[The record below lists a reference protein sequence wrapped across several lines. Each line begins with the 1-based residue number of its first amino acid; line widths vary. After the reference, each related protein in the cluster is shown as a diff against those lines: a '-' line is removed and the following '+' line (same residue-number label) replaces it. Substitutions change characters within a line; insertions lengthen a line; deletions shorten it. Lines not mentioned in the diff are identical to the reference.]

1 MSTVQL
7 CIGVREFA
15 VSFNL
20 KAGGKSM
27 IIRDKYM
34 AQIRPFYES
43 DLIKII
49 TGIRRCG
56 KSVIL
61 KQVMT
66 ELEATGKRCLF
77 LDFDLRP
84 ARTKLPDADA
94 LIAYVNEH
102 LGEDK
107 LYIFLDEIQNVTA
120 WNEAVRTLRLYNTSV
135 FITGSN
141 SKLLSREF
149 TKELSGRY
157 VSFRIKPFV
166 YREAKEY
173 ADQLGRTF
181 GIGDYLVWGGFP
193 AALEQPDTDAMK
205 RYLNDLNSTIIYND
219 LENRY
224 NIRKKDVFERIVDY
238 ILISNARIFSAKSI
252 ADYMKGQNTSVS
264 VPTVIKYL
272 DYLKEAYVI
281 EDIPLYSPKAKAKL
295 NYYYKLYNEDVSMN
309 SIRIS
314 GNRYDLTHNLENIVL
329 NELIY
334 QGYDVTVYNNKGREI
349 DFRAVKDGKIYLIQ
363 VAYSVTEE
371 KAYARE
377 FSAFAGID
385 NTVKKIIITNDE
397 IDYSTST
404 VYHYRL
410 RDFLLMDAL

>member
-1 MSTVQL
+1 MIL
-7 CIGVREFA
+7 REH
-15 VSFNL
+15 
-20 KAGGKSM
+20 
-27 IIRDKYM
+27 YM

-43 DLIKII
+43 DLVKII

-61 KQVMT
+61 RQVMN
-66 ELEATGKRCLF
+66 EIEAAGKKCLF

-84 ARTKLPDADA
+84 VRVKIPNADA
-94 LIAYVNEH
+94 LIAYVNDH
-102 LGEDK
+102 LGEEK
-107 LYIFLDEIQNVTA
+107 LYVFLDEVQNVDG
-120 WNEAVRTLRLYNTSV
+120 WNEAARTLRLYNTSV

-157 VSFRIKPFV
+157 VSFRVRPFV

-173 ADQLGRTF
+173 AKQLGRRF
-181 GIGDYLVWGGFP
+181 EISDYLVWGGFP
-193 AALEQPDTDAMK
+193 AALEQNDEEAMK
-205 RYLNDLNSTIIYND
+205 RYLNDLNSTTIYND

-238 ILISNARIFSAKSI
+238 ILVSNARIFSAKSI
-252 ADYMKGQNTSVS
+252 ADYMKGQNISVS

-272 DYLKEAYVI
+272 GYLKEAYVI

-295 NYYYKLYNEDVSMN
+295 NYFYKLYDEDVSLN
-309 SIRIS
+309 SIRVS

-334 QGYDVTVYNNKGREI
+334 LGYEVMVYNNKGREI
-349 DFRAVKDGKIYLIQ
+349 DFRAVRDGKLYLIQ
-363 VAYSVTEE
+363 VAYSVAEE
-371 KAYARE
+371 KAYDRE
-377 FSAFAGID
+377 FSAFADID
-385 NTVKKIIITNDE
+385 NTVKKIIITSDD

-404 VYHYRL
+404 VFHYKL
-410 RDFLLMDAL
+410 RDFLLMDEL

>member
-1 MSTVQL
+1 MIL
-7 CIGVREFA
+7 REH
-15 VSFNL
+15 
-20 KAGGKSM
+20 
-27 IIRDKYM
+27 YM
-34 AQIRPFYES
+34 TQIRPFYES
-43 DLIKII
+43 NLIKII

-61 KQVMT
+61 RQVLN

-84 ARTKLPDADA
+84 VRAKIPNADA
-94 LIAYVNEH
+94 LIAYVNDY
-102 LGEDK
+102 LGKDK
-107 LYIFLDEIQNVTA
+107 LYVFLDEVQNVED

-157 VSFRIKPFV
+157 ISFRIRPFV

-173 ADQLGRTF
+173 AEQLGRSF
-181 GIGDYLVWGGFP
+181 EISDYLVWGGFP
-193 AALEQPDTDAMK
+193 AALEQQDQESMK

-238 ILISNARIFSAKSI
+238 ILVSNARIFSAKSI
-252 ADYMKGQNTSVS
+252 ADYMKGQNISVS

-272 DYLKEAYVI
+272 GYLKEAYVI

-295 NYYYKLYNEDVSMN
+295 NYYYKLYDEDISLN
-309 SIRIS
+309 SIRVS

-329 NELIY
+329 NELFY
-334 QGYDVTVYNNKGREI
+334 LGCEVTVYNNKGREI
-349 DFRAVKDGKIYLIQ
+349 DFRAVKDGKLYLIQ
-363 VAYSVTEE
+363 VAYSVAEE
-371 KAYARE
+371 KTYDRK

-404 VYHYRL
+404 VYHYKL
-410 RDFLLMDAL
+410 RDFLLMDEL

>member
-1 MSTVQL
+1 MIL
-7 CIGVREFA
+7 REH
-15 VSFNL
+15 
-20 KAGGKSM
+20 
-27 IIRDKYM
+27 YM
-34 AQIRPFYES
+34 TQIRPFYES

-61 KQVMT
+61 KQVLN
-66 ELEATGKRCLF
+66 ELEAAGKRCLF
-77 LDFDLRP
+77 LDFDQRP
-84 ARTKLPDADA
+84 IRSKIPNADS
-94 LIAYVNEH
+94 LIAYVNDY
-102 LGEDK
+102 LGDDK
-107 LYIFLDEIQNVTA
+107 LYVFLDEVQNVEG
-120 WNEAVRTLRLYNTSV
+120 WNEAARTLRLYNTSV

-157 VSFRIKPFV
+157 VSFRIRPFV

-173 ADQLGRTF
+173 ADQLKHDF
-181 GIGDYLVWGGFP
+181 EISDYLVWGGFP
-193 AALEQPDTDAMK
+193 AALEQPDAESMK

-238 ILISNARIFSAKSI
+238 ILVSNARIFSAKSI
-252 ADYMKGQNTSVS
+252 ADYMKGQNNSVS

-272 DYLKEAYVI
+272 GYLKEAYVI
-281 EDIPLYSPKAKAKL
+281 EDISLYSPKAKAKL
-295 NYYYKLYNEDVSMN
+295 NYYYKLYNEDVSLN
-309 SIRIS
+309 SIRVS

-334 QGYDVTVYNNKGREI
+334 LGYEVTVYNNKGREI
-349 DFRAVKDGKIYLIQ
+349 DFRAARDGKLYLVQ
-363 VAYSVTEE
+363 VAYSVAEE
-371 KAYARE
+371 KAYDRE

-385 NTVKKIIITNDE
+385 NTMKKIIITNDD

-404 VYHYRL
+404 VYHYKL
-410 RDFLLMDAL
+410 RDFLLMDEL

>member
-1 MSTVQL
+1 M
-7 CIGVREFA
+7 
-15 VSFNL
+15 FNIRRDDF
-20 KAGGKSM
+20 M
-27 IIRDKYM
+27 IIREHYM

-43 DLIKII
+43 DLVKII

-61 KQVMT
+61 RQVLN
-66 ELEATGKRCLF
+66 ELEAIGKRCLF

-84 ARTKLPDADA
+84 VRTKIPNADA
-94 LIAYVNEH
+94 LISYVNDY

-107 LYIFLDEIQNVTA
+107 LYVFLDEVQNVEG
-120 WNEAVRTLRLYNTSV
+120 WNEAARTLRLYNTSV

-157 VSFRIKPFV
+157 VSFRIRPFV

-173 ADQLGRTF
+173 VGQLGRSF
-181 GIGDYLVWGGFP
+181 EVSDYLVWGGFP
-193 AALEQPDTDAMK
+193 AALEQQNKESMK
-205 RYLNDLNSTIIYND
+205 RYLNDLNNTIIYND

-224 NIRKKDVFERIVDY
+224 NIRKKDVFEHIVDY
-238 ILISNARIFSAKSI
+238 ILVSNARIFSAKSI
-252 ADYMKGQNTSVS
+252 ADYMKGQNISVS

-272 DYLKEAYVI
+272 GYLKEAYVI

-295 NYYYKLYNEDVSMN
+295 NYYYKLYDEDVSLN
-309 SIRIS
+309 SIRVS

-334 QGYDVTVYNNKGREI
+334 LGYEVTVYNNKGREI
-349 DFRAVKDGKIYLIQ
+349 DFRAARDGKLYLIQ
-363 VAYSVTEE
+363 VAYSVAEE
-371 KAYARE
+371 KTYERE
-377 FSAFAGID
+377 FSAFANID
-385 NTVKKIIITNDE
+385 NTVKKIIITNDD

-404 VYHYRL
+404 VYHYKL
-410 RDFLLMDAL
+410 RDFLLMDKL

>member
-1 MSTVQL
+1 
-7 CIGVREFA
+7 
-15 VSFNL
+15 
-20 KAGGKSM
+20 M

-61 KQVMT
+61 NQVMT

-84 ARTKLPDADA
+84 ARTKIPDADA

-141 SKLLSREF
+141 SKLLSKEF

-252 ADYMKGQNTSVS
+252 ADYMKGQNISVS

>member
-1 MSTVQL
+1 
-7 CIGVREFA
+7 
-15 VSFNL
+15 
-20 KAGGKSM
+20 M
-27 IIRDKYM
+27 IIREKYM
-34 AQIRPFYES
+34 EEIRPFYES

-61 KQVMT
+61 KQIMD
-66 ELEATGKRCLF
+66 ELEAAGKRCLF

-84 ARTKLPDADA
+84 VRAKIPDADT
-94 LIAYVNEH
+94 LISYVNEH
-102 LGEDK
+102 LAEDK
-107 LYIFLDEIQNVTA
+107 LYVFLDEIQNVAA
-120 WNEAVRTLRLYNTSV
+120 WNEAVRTLRLYNASV

-166 YREAKEY
+166 YREAKKY
-173 ADQLGRTF
+173 ADQLGRPF
-181 GIGDYLVWGGFP
+181 EISNYLVWGGFP
-193 AALEQPDTDAMK
+193 AALEQPNEDSGK

-224 NIRKKDVFERIVDY
+224 NIRKKDVFERIVDF

-252 ADYMKGQNTSVS
+252 SDYMKGQNIPVS

-272 DYLKEAYVI
+272 AYLKEAYVI
-281 EDIPLYSPKAKAKL
+281 EAIPLFSPKAKAKL
-295 NYYYKLYNEDVSMN
+295 SYYYKLYDEDVSLN
-309 SIRIS
+309 SIRVS

-334 QGYDVTVYNNKGREI
+334 MGYDVAVYDNKGREI
-349 DFRAVKDGKIYLIQ
+349 DFRAVKGGKVYLIQ
-363 VAYSVTEE
+363 VAYSVAEE
-371 KAYARE
+371 KAYDRE

-385 NTVKKIIITNDE
+385 NTVKKIIITNDD

-410 RDFLLMDAL
+410 RDFLMMDEL

>member
-1 MSTVQL
+1 
-7 CIGVREFA
+7 
-15 VSFNL
+15 
-20 KAGGKSM
+20 M
-27 IIRDKYM
+27 IIREKYM
-34 AQIRPFYES
+34 EEIRPFYES

-61 KQVMT
+61 KQIMD
-66 ELEATGKRCLF
+66 ELEAAGKRCLF

-84 ARTKLPDADA
+84 VRAKIPDADT
-94 LIAYVNEH
+94 LISYVNEH
-102 LGEDK
+102 LEEDK
-107 LYIFLDEIQNVTA
+107 LYVFLDEIQNVAA

-166 YREAKEY
+166 YREAKKY
-173 ADQLGRTF
+173 ADRLGRPF
-181 GIGDYLVWGGFP
+181 EISNYLVWGGFP
-193 AALEQPDTDAMK
+193 AALEQPNEDSGK

-224 NIRKKDVFERIVDY
+224 NIRKKDVFERIVDF

-252 ADYMKGQNTSVS
+252 SDYMKGQNIPVS

-272 DYLKEAYVI
+272 AYLKEAYVI
-281 EDIPLYSPKAKAKL
+281 EAIPLFSPKAKAKL
-295 NYYYKLYNEDVSMN
+295 SYYYKLYDEDVSLN
-309 SIRIS
+309 SIRVS

-334 QGYDVTVYNNKGREI
+334 MGYDVAVYDNKGREI
-349 DFRAVKDGKIYLIQ
+349 DFRAVKGGKVYLIQ
-363 VAYSVTEE
+363 VAYSVAEE
-371 KAYARE
+371 KAYDRE

-385 NTVKKIIITNDE
+385 NTVKKIIITNDDV
-397 IDYSTST
+397 DYSTST
-404 VYHYRL
+404 VYHYKL
-410 RDFLLMDAL
+410 KDFLWMEEL

>member
-1 MSTVQL
+1 
-7 CIGVREFA
+7 
-15 VSFNL
+15 
-20 KAGGKSM
+20 M
-27 IIRDKYM
+27 IIREKYM
-34 AQIRPFYES
+34 EEIRPFYES

-61 KQVMT
+61 KQIMD
-66 ELEATGKRCLF
+66 ELEAAGKRCLF

-84 ARTKLPDADA
+84 VRAKIPDADT
-94 LIAYVNEH
+94 LISYVNEH
-102 LGEDK
+102 LEEDK
-107 LYIFLDEIQNVTA
+107 LYVFLDEIQNVAA

-166 YREAKEY
+166 YREAKKY
-173 ADQLGRTF
+173 ADRLGRPF
-181 GIGDYLVWGGFP
+181 EISNYLVWGGFP
-193 AALEQPDTDAMK
+193 AALEQPNEDSGK

-224 NIRKKDVFERIVDY
+224 NIRKKYVFERIVDF

-252 ADYMKGQNTSVS
+252 SDYMKGQNIPVS

-272 DYLKEAYVI
+272 AYLKEAYVI
-281 EDIPLYSPKAKAKL
+281 EAIPLFSPKAKAKL
-295 NYYYKLYNEDVSMN
+295 SYYYKLYDEDVSLN
-309 SIRIS
+309 SIRVS

-334 QGYDVTVYNNKGREI
+334 MGYDVAVYDNKGREI
-349 DFRAVKDGKIYLIQ
+349 DFRAVKGGKVYLIQ
-363 VAYSVTEE
+363 VAYSVAEE
-371 KAYARE
+371 KAYDRE

-385 NTVKKIIITNDE
+385 NTVKKIIITNDD

-410 RDFLLMDAL
+410 RDFLMMDEL